1 MPVQNLLHIAAQLSL
16 CSRSDHN
23 KDVDGLQVC
32 LDAGLLEHA
41 LTSLFLLLQD
51 LAELACSLDFA
62 ID

>member
-1 MPVQNLLHIAAQLSL
+1 MPVQDLLHIAAQLSL
-16 CSRSDHN
+16 CALSDRIKH
-23 KDVDGLQVC
+23 VDHLQMC